1 MGQTCGLTSCRIPVV
16 FVVTAFAVALSAS
29 CTNSTSVNDPRIV
42 GAFFDLLPQLTD
54 IDAQILRVFGVRRAP
69 HRDENLLVRN
79 DAAGVPGAG
88 GSGGI
93 GGNGT
98 AAQYIQD
105 GAGATGCLVTSGQ
118 VVPVGTVFGTGISC
132 CVCTGADSYGC
143 AVTPLPPTDA
153 GVTFCQSRDDC
164 AALRQ
169 ADCIFDPGCSPPQG
183 ICTEYILSPVGL
195 PGVNAVLDYCG
206 CDGQTFHIDAYPDR
220 PYSHL
225 GSCQ

>member
-1 MGQTCGLTSCRIPVV
+1 MGQTYGLTNCRIPVI

-29 CTNSTSVNDPRIV
+29 CTNSTSVN
-42 GAFFDLLPQLTD
+42 
-54 IDAQILRVFGVRRAP
+54 AQA
-69 HRDENLLVRN
+69 D
-79 DAAGVPGAG
+79 DAAGVPVAG

-105 GAGATGCLVTSGQ
+105 AAGATGCLVSSGQ
-118 VVPVGTVFGTGISC
+118 VVPVGTVYGTGLSC
-132 CVCTGADSYGC
+132 CVCTGADSGTC
-143 AVTPLPPTDA
+143 GATDLQPTDG

-183 ICTEYILSPVGL
+183 ICTEYIRSPVGL